1 MRTIPQKGDE
11 EEKRIYQESKL
22 RTMPPKGDGKQT
34 LITMPKKR
42 DEKQRLSTMPPKR
55 DEKQRLST
63 MSPKRDEEQRLSTMP
78 LKRDEEQRLST
89 MPQAGDAEQRLRTM
103 PEMPEAGGA
112 EQRQMFEHTQS
123 SHPVEPETFLFKGEE
138 ILLDKQ
144 ASYSKS
150 RGGPWKVGSLCLT
163 NKRLFFYQHSGWV
176 FQTAV
181 ANIMDVGVGEGRFV
195 LGVKKPLLFLFY
207 KAQVDTKI
215 LLSEREKTF
224 HALFVMNDPAIW
236 ENEVRKAVV
245 FARMKKE

>member
-34 LITMPKKR
+34 LITMPKKG
-42 DEKQRLSTMPPKR
+42 DGKQKLRTMSPKR

-63 MSPKRDEEQRLSTMP
+63 MSQKRDEEQRLGTMP

-89 MPQAGDAEQRLRTM
+89 MPQAGDAEQRLSTM
-103 PEMPEAGGA
+103 PEMPQAGGA
-112 EQRQMFEHTQS
+112 EQRQM
-123 SHPVEPETFLFKGEE
+123 SHPVEPESFLFKGEE

-163 NKRLFFYQHSGWV
+163 DKRLFFYQHSGWV

-181 ANIMDVGVGEGRFV
+181 ANITDVGVGVGRFV

-207 KAQVDTKI
+207 KAQVDPNI

-236 ENEVRKAVV
+236 ENEIRKAVV
-245 FARMKKE
+245 FGRMTKKE